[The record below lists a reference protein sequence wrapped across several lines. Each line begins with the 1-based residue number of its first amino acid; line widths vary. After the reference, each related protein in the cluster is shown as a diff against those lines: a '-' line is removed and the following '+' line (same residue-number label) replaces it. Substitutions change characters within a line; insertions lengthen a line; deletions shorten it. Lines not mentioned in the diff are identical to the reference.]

1 MRPPFFPF
9 FRLSIQQRLPLLIC
23 ILLLSV
29 IIAFSWISNISV
41 KKASREIS
49 AERLNTLTE
58 QLSSMLA
65 QSAQTL
71 VVSTHAAAKQEAIK
85 NYFLPEN
92 NSSDTAVLHSLEKLR
107 PDSTWPLTLLTNAK
121 REIVLQSGLKNVPI
135 AIGLDSVIRQ
145 LSHSCYGY

>member
-1 MRPPFFPF
+1 MNSSTSKKRPPSFSL

-29 IIAFSWISNISV
+29 IIAFSWISYISV

-49 AERLNTLTE
+49 TERLNTLTE

-71 VVSTHAAAKQEAIK
+71 VVSIRAAAKQEPIK

-92 NSSDTAVLHSLEKLR
+92 NSSDTAVLNALEKLR
-107 PDSTWPLTLLTNAK
+107 
-121 REIVLQSGLKNVPI
+121 
-135 AIGLDSVIRQ
+135 
-145 LSHSCYGY
+145 